1 MVYYL
6 GEELIETTEDEA
18 FETGQSAVFIVNED
32 ECPRILP
39 KLGISY
45 EREYKLE
52 DVYSYSQAQRHNGK
66 PLPAYVLY
74 YT

>member
-32 ECPRILP
+32 E
-39 KLGISY
+39 
-45 EREYKLE
+45 
-52 DVYSYSQAQRHNGK
+52 
-66 PLPAYVLY
+66 
-74 YT
+74 